1 MMERVKSA
9 VKSVSNVHRPDGS
22 PNVFVL
28 STPRSGST
36 WLMEWIWSQP
46 GFKYCNEPLN
56 LRDPLVRRHL
66 GVAEWEDL
74 FDRGAERK
82 LHGYFQG
89 FCTGRLRFANPN
101 PLRRYYRPITH
112 RIVFKEIHAG
122 SHRGNWFRESFNGR
136 IVYLLRHPIAVGLS
150 TETLPTLRALL
161 TSDYRSHLPDDQ
173 LAYAQTIVETGT
185 GLEQRI
191 LSWCL
196 QNSVPLNDATD
207 DWVIVTYE
215 QMILDPLPVIE
226 HLAHRL
232 SLPMPQR
239 MRDQLTVASGVKEKS
254 DTETQRV
261 LNSGD
266 AASRPWLVEKWRSRI
281 DEATER
287 RVMGIL
293 ERFGM
298 DAYRSGDTLPARRW
312 WIEPRSSETRPDPH
326 EAHRTT

>member
-1 MMERVKSA
+1 MMERVKRA

-56 LRDPLVRRHL
+56 LRDPLVRRYL
-66 GVAEWEDL
+66 GIARWEDL
-74 FDRGAERK
+74 FDRDADRK
-82 LHGYFQG
+82 LYEYFQG
-89 FCTGRLRFANPN
+89 FCSGRLRFANPN
-101 PLRRYYRPITH
+101 PFRKHYRPITH

-122 SHRGNWFRESFNGR
+122 SHRGNWFRDSFNGR
-136 IVYLLRHPIAVGLS
+136 IVYLLRHPIAVALS
-150 TETLPTLRALL
+150 TETLPTLRAFLA
-161 TSDYRSHLPDDQ
+161 SDYRRHLPDDR
-173 LAYAQTIVETGT
+173 LAYAQTIMDTGT
-185 GLEQRI
+185 ELERRV

-226 HLAHRL
+226 RLADRL
-232 SLPMPQR
+232 SLPIPQR
-239 MRDQLTVASGVKEKS
+239 MRDQLLVASGVKDKS
-254 DTETQRV
+254 DAETQAV
-261 LNSGD
+261 LNSRETTT
-266 AASRPWLVEKWRSRI
+266 RPWLVEKWRSRM
-281 DEATER
+281 DETTER
-287 RVMGIL
+287 QVMRIL

-298 DAYRSGDTLPARRW
+298 DVYRAGDAIPARRL
-312 WIEPRSSETRPDPH
+312 WIESRSPDAPSDRH
-326 EAHRTT
+326 EAQPSA